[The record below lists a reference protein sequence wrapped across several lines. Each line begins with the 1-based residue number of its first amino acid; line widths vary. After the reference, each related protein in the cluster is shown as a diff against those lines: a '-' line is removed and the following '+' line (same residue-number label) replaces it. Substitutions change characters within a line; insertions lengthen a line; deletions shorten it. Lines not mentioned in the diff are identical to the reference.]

1 MAEILTGSR
10 NIVDNVPLTHA
21 SLSMRIIRGWS
32 VINSCQ
38 GNTRLLAICDLQLNL
53 IKVHEITR
61 LSYYRA
67 PAAAVEM
74 EPLQSVLATSFFI
87 SHTFNT
93 HTNTLI
99 YIHTHTYTADWK
111 ANCPLYNPQLFNL
124 PLIWKGEKNPLF
136 LNVSHIINFIYFKL
150 FDNGW

>member
-1 MAEILTGSR
+1 M
-10 NIVDNVPLTHA
+10 
-21 SLSMRIIRGWS
+21 
-32 VINSCQ
+32 INSCQ

-99 YIHTHTYTADWK
+99 YICIHKWNIEERSYDASDEPDMD
-111 ANCPLYNPQLFNL
+111 A
-124 PLIWKGEKNPLF
+124 
-136 LNVSHIINFIYFKL
+136 VSSSYC
-150 FDNGW
+150 DR